1 MISTENQKLE
11 RSESHICK
19 EQHIWIALHF
29 FCLFFL
35 LFFLYRQASM
45 CHQLHFSPF
54 DFPTIFLTL

>member
-35 LFFLYRQASM
+35 HSQASM

>member
-35 LFFLYRQASM
+35 YGQASM

>member
-1 MISTENQKLE
+1 MISIENQKLE

-19 EQHIWIALHF
+19 AALHF

-35 LFFLYRQASM
+35 YGEASM